1 MLRQVSKSLSSSDL
15 WGAVTLAVFIGL
27 IFTLALSTKA
37 SGENGYS
44 LIVSSTPV
52 ADRSPLAPCSWVSEG
67 LIRPIWLIL
76 PFIVLSD
83 TYRP

>member
-15 WGAVTLAVFIGL
+15 WGVVTLAVFIGL

-44 LIVSSTPV
+44 LIVSSTPSLT
-52 ADRSPLAPCSWVSEG
+52 DRL
-67 LIRPIWLIL
+67 
-76 PFIVLSD
+76 
-83 TYRP
+83 

>member
-15 WGAVTLAVFIGL
+15 WGVVTLAVFIGL

-44 LIVSSTPV
+44 YIVSSTPSLT
-52 ADRSPLAPCSWVSEG
+52 DRL
-67 LIRPIWLIL
+67 
-76 PFIVLSD
+76 
-83 TYRP
+83 